1 MTLFHSLTFK
11 HPVLRVNNRDLNI
24 AFYQESLGF
33 KLISEENAIAV
44 FSAWQNKEASF
55 IIEESPTYRTRA
67 VNGTKKLAK
76 IIVKSQDAKDIEKL
90 LANGAQVIQVY
101 QGQNGYA
108 YETVSPEGDLFLLH
122 AEDDLSQLVA
132 IERPELEKKDDTTG
146 LSNFAFQ
153 SISLNVP
160 DAVKAEAFYD
170 KVFAGKFPINLSFKE
185 AQGQDLQIAP
195 NETWDIEIL
204 ECCVNEDT
212 NLNDLK
218 STFESWGL
226 DVYLDSKEKILV
238 ISDTSNIEIWISKE

>member
-1 MTLFHSLTFK
+1 
-11 HPVLRVNNRDLNI
+11 VLRVNNRDLNI

-90 LANGAQVIQVY
+90 LANGAQAIQVY

-170 KVFAGKFPINLSFKE
+170 KVFAGKFPI
-185 AQGQDLQIAP
+185 
-195 NETWDIEIL
+195 
-204 ECCVNEDT
+204 
-212 NLNDLK
+212 
-218 STFESWGL
+218 
-226 DVYLDSKEKILV
+226 
-238 ISDTSNIEIWISKE
+238 